1 MLTIAIPTFN
11 RNHLLRGCLERLL
24 PQMGSD
30 HQLLIVDNCSD
41 VPVQECLDGW
51 LTERDRKNIRIVRNS
66 INVGSGANLLRCL
79 ELCETSW
86 LYCLGDDDLVADDC
100 IQKIESALTTHSEAL
115 YISFSR
121 ESARRSCVT
130 RTAGLTEFISCL
142 DDWSSFLFMSSSV
155 VNAKMMRP
163 MARWGYLY
171 SYTWAPFQAILL
183 KLLNSGGE
191 VVFSD
196 DIICHE
202 ESLSEDTWVPFQVAA
217 GKMVLPELVDTVSI
231 RRALA
236 VRLMAKP
243 GAVALVYLARATSS
257 DLATLERNRF
267 FVQLYLRRCIGYAGT
282 ANWIRLVMIQ
292 SLAAVML
299 RPWMLPNFAFRGIEL
314 LAFRVMGRA
323 IPLVKPMTENRS

>member
-11 RNHLLRGCLERLL
+11 RSHLLRGCLERLL
-24 PQMGSD
+24 PQMASH

-41 VPVQECLDGW
+41 VPVQDYLGGW
-51 LTERDRKNIRIVRNS
+51 LNDHGEKNIRIVRNS

-100 IQKIESALTTHSEAL
+100 IQKIENALATHPEAL

-121 ESARRSCVT
+121 EVARRSCVT
-130 RTAGLTEFISCL
+130 RTRGLKEFISNL
-142 DDWSSFLFMSSSV
+142 DDWSSFLFMSSSI
-155 VNAKMMRP
+155 VNAGKMRSA
-163 MARWGYLY
+163 ARWGYLY

-202 ESLSEDTWVPFQVAA
+202 ESLSEDTWVPFPVAA
-217 GKMVLPELVDTVSI
+217 GKMLLPELVDSKEL
-231 RRALA
+231 RCALA
-236 VRLMAKP
+236 AKLMAKP
-243 GAVALVYLARATSS
+243 SSIALVYLARATSADS
-257 DLATLERNRF
+257 TTLERNRF
-267 FVQLYLRRCIGYAGT
+267 FVRLYLLRCAGYVGIR
-282 ANWIRLVMIQ
+282 NWIRLAMAR
-292 SLAAVML
+292 SLACVML
-299 RPWMLPNFAFRGIEL
+299 RPSVLPDVAFRVIESI
-314 LAFRVMGRA
+314 AFRVMNRA
-323 IPLVKPMTENRS
+323 IPLNKPMSDNRA